1 MTALGEELLA
11 TLAMRRTAENYAF
24 AVDQVDGERFAA
36 QFTEDGVLV
45 APLGNIVGRKALS
58 EVPRRVAE
66 RYARTWH
73 AVFNLV
79 PVIKGDTARAETY
92 GIARHFMRD
101 SSGSPICYEMTIRY
115 ADTFVRTN
123 DGLWLLAE
131 RRLQLDATHKFPV
144 EGRHLMPREGQAD
157 EQ

>member
-1 MTALGEELLA
+1 MTALEEELLA

-36 QFTEDGVLV
+36 QFIKDGVLV

-101 SSGSPICYEMTIRY
+101 SSGRPLCYEMTIRY
-115 ADTFVRTN
+115 ADQFVRT
-123 DGLWLLAE
+123 DGGWLLAE
-131 RRLQLDATHKFPV
+131 RKLQLDATHTFSV
-144 EGRHLMPREGQAD
+144 ESRHLAPREDKAD
-157 EQ
+157 E